1 MQDLRITLIQSDL
14 AWEDPARNLSLF
26 GKLVQSAGETDI
38 IVLPEMFST
47 GFSMN
52 AADLA
57 EAPDGSTV
65 QWMHEMA
72 EKKQCC
78 VVGSVIMEEG
88 DQYFNRLVWMFPDG
102 HYEKYDKR
110 HLFSLAGEENTY
122 TPGHERLL
130 VEVNGWTI
138 CPLICYDLRFPV
150 WSRFKNDYDVLL
162 YVANWPEKEYTPGD
176 NYLWPVPSRT
186 SAMCWE

>member
-72 EKKQCC
+72 EETMLC
-78 VVGSVIMEEG
+78 GGLGHHGGRRSVFQQTG
-88 DQYFNRLVWMFPDG
+88 L
-102 HYEKYDKR
+102 
-110 HLFSLAGEENTY
+110 
-122 TPGHERLL
+122 
-130 VEVNGWTI
+130 
-138 CPLICYDLRFPV
+138 
-150 WSRFKNDYDVLL
+150 DVPRRAL
-162 YVANWPEKEYTPGD
+162 
-176 NYLWPVPSRT
+176 
-186 SAMCWE
+186 